1 MRCLLV
7 LILSLL
13 IRQSASADERLRI
26 ATFNINYGNV
36 DLPDVRRAIVEADA
50 DLICIQESTRDSERF
65 LTEQLRGDFPHMVFK
80 GHQGKYYAERFGF
93 LSKTQLSHVDYT
105 PPVDGL
111 FGTYFASIKHNGRVV
126 NVVNV
131 HLSPFV
137 VQRGSNLPQAI
148 SALTK
153 VEAVHQKEIESIIR
167 RIDAKN
173 PTIVCGDFNSL
184 SGFSA
189 PTRLDEIGLIDSFAS
204 VTENPDSQP
213 TWQWPLGRS
222 KIQFRIDY
230 VFHSDH
236 FRTISSKIIPTTG
249 SDHFLTVSEI
259 ELKP

>member
-1 MRCLLV
+1 MRCLIF
-7 LILSLL
+7 LILSVLFV
-13 IRQSASADERLRI
+13 QNTAAQEPLRV
-26 ATFNINYGNV
+26 ATFNINFGNV
-36 DLPDVRRAIVEADA
+36 NLPDIKRAIIEADA
-50 DLICIQESTRDSERF
+50 DLICLQESNRDSERF
-65 LTEQLRGDFPHMVFK
+65 LTERFRDEYPHMVFK

-93 LSKTQLSHVDYT
+93 LSKTQLTHVDYA
-105 PPVDGL
+105 PPIDGL
-111 FGTYFASIKHNGRVV
+111 FGTYFATIKHDGKAV

-131 HLSPFV
+131 HLSPFT
-137 VQRGSNLPQAI
+137 VQRGSNLPQALA
-148 SALTK
+148 ALTK
-153 VEAVHQKEIESIIR
+153 VEVVHQKEIESIIG
-167 RIDAKN
+167 RIDTKK

-184 SGFSA
+184 SGFAA
-189 PTRLDEIGLIDSFAS
+189 PTRMAEIGLIDSFAS
-204 VTENPDSQP
+204 VTENADSQP